1 MQYVYGC
8 KNKEH
13 PTKILIHSWREV
25 VFTLCEI
32 CDQPM
37 HKIPQ
42 PFRLNVPLAD
52 SGQRNAKEIYG
63 HLKSKGEKNKARR
76 EAGEAARRHAQE
88 KEKANANKY

>member
-13 PTKILIHSWREV
+13 PTKTLVHSWREV

-32 CDQPM
+32 CNQPM

-42 PFRLNVPLAD
+42 PFRLNVPPAD
-52 SGQRNAKEIYG
+52 SGQRNAKEIAGY
-63 HLKSKGEKNKARR
+63 LKSKANKNQARR
-76 EAGEAARRHAQE
+76 EANEAERRHARE